1 MKYKNLTD
9 ELLIAFLEGNLSD
22 SEKKEVQ
29 DLINQSDANF
39 VWYSRFYTSYKQM
52 HETEFEVA
60 PDQLIERANKEFG
73 LGAKKEPIISGG
85 GVRTGW
91 KPVMMT
97 PAQANVNADRA
108 EDTGSQGFDFSKL
121 LKWVTKPQTL
131 AYATLAASVAILI
144 TTQDAMIESP
154 EDGRRPVIVRSLKK
168 TNIATS
174 GLADNKI
181 EGLNIFIQNDTI
193 FVEQTFKFNRTLIVL
208 SGGKKDILFKSDFTD
223 MYESFQFPDLIKS
236 DSVYIIIETL
246 GEEVYKNIFYMND

>member
-29 DLINQSDANF
+29 NLINQSDANF

-73 LGAKKEPIISGG
+73 LEAKKEPISD
-85 GVRTGW
+85 
-91 KPVMMT
+91 
-97 PAQANVNADRA
+97 PAID
-108 EDTGSQGFDFSKL
+108 GFDFSKL